1 MNDSPV
7 TTEELDLLI
16 EVNGSWLQQ
25 RTEVNDALVLTEK
38 LDLVTEVNG
47 ALVTTEELNLLI

>member
-1 MNDSPV
+1 MNGALVP
-7 TTEELDLLI
+7 TEELDLLI

-38 LDLVTEVNG
+38 LDL
-47 ALVTTEELNLLI
+47 LI

>member
-25 RTEVNDALVLTEK
+25 RTEVNGALVLTET
-38 LDLVTEVNG
+38 LDLFTEVNG
-47 ALVTTEELNLLI
+47 TTEDRSEWCPGF